1 MASTPLVS
9 RDLDAAREAFKHG
22 DLEASRAAHAQQEAH
37 QTEEGAYA
45 KSVIFGALDGMLTGF
60 AVVCATDG
68 GGLSWEVVPTVGVA
82 SVLAGAISMGVGE
95 YLGSIAETEHAL
107 EERKRE
113 KWELSSN
120 PDGEKREMVEI
131 FAGKGMSVSD
141 ATSVIDT
148 LAKYEDLFLEI
159 MLKHELGLDTP
170 DDDADLD
177 ALKQGGV
184 MFGAFFFFGVV
195 PLLPYLY
202 AKLRGGEVPG
212 AFAYASALTA
222 LELFAMGASKSALS
236 HRHWA
241 ATGLESLLLGGL
253 AAAAAWLAASAF

>member
-1 MASTPLVS
+1 MAT
-9 RDLDAAREAFKHG
+9 G
-22 DLEASRAAHAQQEAH
+22 QQA
-37 QTEEGAYA
+37 
-45 KSVIFGALDGMLTGF
+45 
-60 AVVCATDG
+60 C
-68 GGLSWEVVPTVGVA
+68 
-82 SVLAGAISMGVGE
+82 
-95 YLGSIAETEHAL
+95 
-107 EERKRE
+107 
-113 KWELSSN
+113 
-120 PDGEKREMVEI
+120 
-131 FAGKGMSVSD
+131 
-141 ATSVIDT
+141 IDT

>member
-1 MASTPLVS
+1 MPRAKRARERAQLRQCRLVLVQCCAAAALRRPLV
-9 RDLDAAREAFKHG
+9 
-22 DLEASRAAHAQQEAH
+22 QQCG
-37 QTEEGAYA
+37 TRR
-45 KSVIFGALDGMLTGF
+45 ALDGMLTGF

-131 FAGKGMSVSD
+131 FAGKGMSVRD

-159 MLKHELGLDTP
+159 MLKHELGLDISP
-170 DDDADLD
+170 AQL
-177 ALKQGGV
+177 AQLKDNLHNID
-184 MFGAFFFFGVV
+184 F
-195 PLLPYLY
+195 
-202 AKLRGGEVPG
+202 
-212 AFAYASALTA
+212 
-222 LELFAMGASKSALS
+222 
-236 HRHWA
+236 
-241 ATGLESLLLGGL
+241 
-253 AAAAAWLAASAF
+253 AAAAAREAKALSHESVNTHLSTHASHQLPGPPHSATT